1 MEMMYFYGVKFMP
14 HVILNKNEESQKK
27 NKVLRK
33 KHIIRKKL
41 MTVTKEAYIFFI
53 SCINDFCNIFSGD
66 TY

>member
-41 MTVTKEAYIFFI
+41 MTVTKEA
-53 SCINDFCNIFSGD
+53 
-66 TY
+66 